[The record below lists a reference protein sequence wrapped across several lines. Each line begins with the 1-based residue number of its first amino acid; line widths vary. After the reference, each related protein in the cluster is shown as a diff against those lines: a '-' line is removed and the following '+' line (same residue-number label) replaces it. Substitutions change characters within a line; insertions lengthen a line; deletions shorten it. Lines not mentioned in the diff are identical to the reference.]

1 MTTSTANPTT
11 SSVPAAP
18 LMLSVSGLRG
28 IVGKSLTPDV
38 ASRFA
43 GCYGTFLR
51 ERSGGAT
58 PTVVVGRD
66 GRAGNAML
74 HYAALSGLA
83 GSGVNV
89 VDIGVAMTPTVAIAT
104 DSLAGRSK
112 FPVAGMVLTASHNP
126 QQWNGMKCLLAE
138 GRDGFGSA
146 ACAPE
151 ASIAGKIVERFKSG
165 IPSAVEWDKVGSV
178 AVDAAADAHHVAR
191 VLQAIE
197 EAGITDDAPALG
209 VGLKF
214 AADSVNA
221 SGVQGCQQLLEALG
235 VDEFCHLGNE
245 TTGLFPHPPEPT
257 LENLSVPGG
266 LCDAVRENGCAAGFA
281 QDPDADRLAL
291 IDEKGQYIGEEYTL
305 VLGTLAILEAMKRSG
320 EKTQDRTLATNLST
334 SRMIDD
340 VASKYGCTVLRTAV
354 GEANVVTAMKK
365 TQSIVGGEGN
375 GGVIWPRVTYVR
387 DSLSA
392 IALTIGLIKMLGR
405 PLSEIV
411 ATIPTY
417 SIVKRKVDLA
427 DTAQAK
433 IAAEKVA
440 KYFAKE
446 RLDLQDGVRVDIE
459 SKRAWLHV
467 RGSNTEPIMRLIAEA
482 PTAEIANQLL
492 DEAAKVIG

>member
-1 MTTSTANPTT
+1 MTTSD
-11 SSVPAAP
+11 AP

-28 IVGKSLTPDV
+28 IVGRSLTPEV
-38 ASRFA
+38 AARFA
-43 GCYGTFLR
+43 GCFGAFLR
-51 ERSGGAT
+51 ERAGGKA
-58 PTVVVGRD
+58 TVVLGRD

-74 HYAALSGLA
+74 HHAALAGLVGA
-83 GSGVNV
+83 GVDV

-104 DSLAGRSK
+104 DALAGKSK
-112 FPVAGMVLTASHNP
+112 GAVAGMVLTASHNP
-126 QQWNGMKCLLAE
+126 QQWNGLKCLLAE
-138 GRDGFGSA
+138 DADSFGSA
-146 ACAPE
+146 ACAPA
-151 ASIAGKIVERFKSG
+151 ASIASTIVERFRANTPSFLEWNG
-165 IPSAVEWDKVGSV
+165 IGTVCTDNT
-178 AVDAAADAHHVAR
+178 ADAHHVAR

-197 EAGITDDAPALG
+197 EVGLTDDAPALG

-245 TTGLFPHPPEPT
+245 TSGLFPHPPEPT
-257 LENLSVPGG
+257 LENLSAPGG

-291 IDEKGQYIGEEYTL
+291 IDERGRYVGEEYTL
-305 VLGTLAILEAMKRSG
+305 VLGTLAILESMKRAG
-320 EKTQDRTLATNLST
+320 QKTQGRTLAANLST

-340 VASKYGCTVLRTAV
+340 VAARYGCTVLRTAV
-354 GEANVVTAMKK
+354 GEANVVSAMKK
-365 TQSIVGGEGN
+365 DTSIVGGEGN

-392 IALTIGLIKMLGR
+392 MALTIGLIKMFGK
-405 PLSEIV
+405 PLSQIV
-411 ATIPTY
+411 ADVPAY

-433 IAAEKVA
+433 NAAEKVA
-440 KYFAKE
+440 RHFAKE
-446 RLDLQDGVRVDIE
+446 RLDRQDGVRVDIE

-482 PTAEIANQLL
+482 PTTEIAHQLL
-492 DEAAKVIG
+492 DEADRAING